1 MGQITTQGNLT
12 IIDTTDIESIVVEYA
27 RNQSTSNPPTSGWS
41 TNRPAW
47 AQGYYIW
54 QRTRIHKA
62 GTDAST
68 DTYGTAVCLTGSTG
82 QTGATGA
89 AGRSLTNMV
98 TQYTTAASSATIT
111 ESNMGQY
118 TWTTNVPSY
127 SSSTPVYWVRVTNT
141 YSNPSSTE
149 YIIYK
154 DNGITDS
161 IYNAAVANS
170 IAQHAQEDADGA
182 LGQASVSIKEI
193 YRVWYRTNS
202 DTTPA
207 KPSAH
212 VTQTGN
218 DVTNTWTK
226 TKPIDNANNRYYFYC
241 DETITN
247 GGISSWTEPVLDTS
261 NLSQY
266 EVGALSAKMKNFW
279 WDSDGAHAASG
290 ISGASVT
297 EGTASTYGYNSLM
310 GVTGFNI
317 GYNAAKVIDLKTTPS
332 PTSLDMYQPPS
343 ISGSTV
349 TQGAKTISLSGNAL
363 TFYNPSTGNAQMVIG
378 ANGTLQSGNYVY
390 TSGTYSDSGTKI
402 DLTTGSIYTPGFR
415 TDGSNTYIRGEI
427 NALSGKIGNNS
438 TNYWTIGNNYNY
450 DQTASAALISHGTA
464 FIQLDT
470 SNTWRL
476 STDRIHTAWNGTDS
490 SAALM
495 FPKDGNTY
503 WDWGIHSP
511 HQTNNVWKDKFV
523 YARKY
528 INTTDDDF
536 TNRDNLS
543 NDIDDDLGFWKY
555 QFYIDKNG
563 SIYAR
568 NFYLLNEDGTPGSN
582 IGGQDSVYLLK
593 SGGIITGNL
602 EVNGTL
608 TKGNKNVAYL
618 TATPTTNQ
626 VLIADG
632 TTGGIKT
639 SGYTIAK
646 SVPSGAIFTDE
657 NVKSTEANT
666 TKLWL
671 VGSDTSGTR
680 TGALKYD
687 SGVYITTTAGALHAT
702 TFEGNL
708 SGTATRATADSDG
721 NTIKTTYLK
730 LSGGNVTGAVT
741 FGSSVSADELT
752 VGDLVVNGNASFTN
766 NAQFNTINGIAVGS
780 SPKFTDTNYYHT
792 TGSWGGTN
800 NLTYTATANGGA
812 GALAFTLATATTG
825 VYGVTKLSNATDS
838 TSTTLAATASAVK
851 AAYDLAASKT
861 DNTGTVTSVR
871 VQASSPLQSSSST
884 ASSTTL
890 STTISFT
897 NQNVNT
903 ILAGPSSG
911 TTAAAPTFRKLVAAD
926 IPDISGT
933 YYLAS
938 NPSGYTTNTGTVT
951 SVRVQA
957 SSPLTSTTNTASN
970 TTLDTTIKFSNQNK
984 NLVLAGPSSGNAAAP
999 TFRSLVAD
1007 DIPSI
1012 SKSKISDFPTSLKNP
1027 NAIRLNLFNET
1038 AARAAANQGTATSY
1052 VDYDGSTANQSFSAA
1067 GKNAITSIGIS
1078 GDTLSWI
1085 RADGSSGSST
1095 VTITASVASGATVLT
1110 DTSGNAI
1117 STTGNTT
1124 PVWFDGG
1131 VPKDVTGIAFSLLP
1145 TGTGASNVAVGNHT
1159 HGNITNDGKITS
1171 TATIASGDKLVIV
1184 DTDSTAGSK
1193 ITGSSITFG
1202 TSTTTFLSNKGT
1214 WETPSAAGSATNATY
1229 ATYDASEA
1237 NNTTKVAIADK
1248 YIPKSIG
1255 TTAGDIIY
1263 WSAANTP
1270 VRLAKGSNGQVLKL
1284 TNGVPAWGTDNNT
1297 NYYHTTG
1304 SWDGV
1309 TYTATANGGAGELK
1323 FTLPDASASASGIV
1337 NTSAQVLAGK
1347 KTIKYTTRIYP
1358 LVGISNERSQWYK
1371 ITFPY
1376 YNAETTSAAKWFMNS
1391 FDLHFGGGF
1400 SSNASGI
1407 AHVAFYW
1414 TRAANNGAWAASQ
1427 VAAKLDGILMN
1438 KISLY
1443 YRIAEPG
1450 ILYVN
1455 NKSNGYNGLWLDNL
1469 FVDDT
1474 SPTLDWS
1481 TTTIETCSAITTTD
1495 YTEIPT
1501 VRTYNNNNSTY
1512 IIGNHTLPMSN
1523 NTYNLGSSDN
1533 KWANIYAT
1541 NFNGALNGNATT
1553 AGKITDLNSND
1564 NASSTATWRKVWFSY
1579 NDNVTGRPALSD
1591 KLVFQSSTS
1600 TLKASHFLAEH
1611 IANGKNE
1618 FRVTYGS
1625 TIDMAMMVGTGNTNH
1640 GLYDNKAEKWM
1651 IYADTDGNVTVN
1663 GNAATSSKTNAAN
1676 ITTTTNAI
1684 AYYTNTAGTFGS
1696 KASAN
1701 GVLYATSA
1709 NGALNWGTLPIAQG
1723 GTGATTAENA
1733 RTKLGLGTAATA
1745 STTTT
1750 IASGGTGLPTAGT
1763 VYTYVANAING
1774 ASNTYVTIATDQTI
1788 TANQKTFE
1796 GAIRWGSASKYGAVN
1811 YNSTLD
1817 ALVFSFA

>member
-1 MGQITTQGNLT
+1 MAQVSYGTITITDNN
-12 IIDTTDIESIVVEYA
+12 DIEKIYMQYA
-27 RNQSTSNPPTSGWS
+27 QSSNNQIAPTSGWDTEIPS
-41 TNRPAW
+41 W
-47 AQGYYIW
+47 QQGYYIW
-54 QRTRIHKA
+54 QRTVTKKS
-62 GTDAST
+62 GVPLSSDS
-68 DTYGTAVCLTGSTG
+68 YGDPVCVTGSTG
-82 QTGATGA
+82 SQGD
-89 AGRSLTNMV
+89 AGRGVSSIV
-98 TQYTTAASSATIT
+98 TTYCNYGSGTPAASYSGWGST
-111 ESNMGQY
+111 
-118 TWTTNVPSY
+118 VPEY
-127 SSSTPVYWVRVTNT
+127 SSTKPNYWVKTVIT
-141 YSNPSSTE
+141 YTSGSPATDTT
-149 YIIYK
+149 IYK
-154 DNGITDS
+154 DNGIT
-161 IYNAAVANS
+161 NATSTAAAANATAQAADDKATQAQRDAGNALS
-170 IAQHAQEDADGA
+170 IA
-182 LGQASVSIKEI
+182 
-193 YRVWYRTNS
+193 N
-202 DTTPA
+202 
-207 KPSAH
+207 
-212 VTQTGN
+212 
-218 DVTNTWTK
+218 
-226 TKPIDNANNRYYFYC
+226 NANNVISDLNQYFWRKKTASTNVPAGSYVTNIPGTTYEA
-241 DETITN
+241 DPTN
-247 GGISSWTEPVLDTS
+247 GGFNSLVQATGIYLRNGITT
-261 NLSQY
+261 
-266 EVGALSAKMKNFW
+266 LSAW
-279 WDSDGAHAASG
+279 
-290 ISGASVT
+290 T
-297 EGTASTYGYNSLM
+297 GT
-310 GVTGFNI
+310 
-317 GYNAAKVIDLKTTPS
+317 
-332 PTSLDMYQPPS
+332 
-343 ISGSTV
+343 
-349 TQGAKTISLSGNAL
+349 AL
-363 TFYNPSTGNAQMVIG
+363 TFNNPSTGNKAIELGTISNIPTLSFYNPSNGTISMMDLTSSGLIFKTSAGAEIG
-378 ANGTLQSGNYVY
+378 KFGSDTLGGLLELSGRLNIKGGGRIGQDSDNYWEFGDNKGYDDNDSAYLIGKGTASLQLGENGHWRLDKNRIHTGWYQLNDSSSSAPAGSLHFDTGADGSAVYYWDYGMHYPDKAGSGNNKFLYIRRSNDSVSTATLATMKGRIDDDTWWTYKFYIDGDGNIHAGDIYSNGTLISGQSA
-390 TSGTYSDSGTKI
+390 
-402 DLTTGSIYTPGFR
+402 P
-415 TDGSNTYIRGEI
+415 
-427 NALSGKIGNNS
+427 
-438 TNYWTIGNNYNY
+438 
-450 DQTASAALISHGTA
+450 
-464 FIQLDT
+464 
-470 SNTWRL
+470 
-476 STDRIHTAWNGTDS
+476 
-490 SAALM
+490 
-495 FPKDGNTY
+495 
-503 WDWGIHSP
+503 
-511 HQTNNVWKDKFV
+511 
-523 YARKY
+523 
-528 INTTDDDF
+528 
-536 TNRDNLS
+536 
-543 NDIDDDLGFWKY
+543 
-555 QFYIDKNG
+555 
-563 SIYAR
+563 
-568 NFYLLNEDGTPGSN
+568 
-582 IGGQDSVYLLK
+582 YLLK
-593 SGGIITGNL
+593 SGGTMTGNITMS
-602 EVNGTL
+602 NGGKFIGDVT
-608 TKGNKNVAYL
+608 GNVSGSAGKLSNTSIIGNTNKPVYF
-618 TATPTTNQ
+618 TAN
-626 VLIADG
+626 
-632 TTGGIKT
+632 GIPAAI
-639 SGYTIAK
+639 SYEINK
-646 SVPSGAIFTDE
+646 SVPSNALFTDE

-687 SGVYITTTAGALHAT
+687 SGVYITTTAGTLHAT
-702 TFEGNL
+702 TFDGNL
-708 SGTATRATADSDG
+708 SGTATKATQDGDG
-721 NTIKTTYLK
+721 NVITTTYLK
-730 LSGGNVTGAVT
+730 LTGGNITGAVT

-970 TTLDTTIKFSNQNK
+970 TTLNTTIKFSNQNK

-1038 AARAAANQGTATSY
+1038 AARTAANQGTATSY

-1237 NNTTKVAIADK
+1237 NNTTKVAIVDK

-1309 TYTATANGGAGELK
+1309 TYTATANGGVGELK

-1611 IANGKNE
+1611 IANGQNE

-1723 GTGATTAENA
+1723 GTGATTAESA